1 MTRERSCHPEERL
14 SSRVI
19 PRSVSD
25 EGSAVE
31 NTDGRRA

>member
-1 MTRERSCHPEERL
+1 VTRDLQLKFESAGDGGEFVV
-14 SSRVI
+14 VI

-31 NTDGRRA
+31 VSP